1 MPRNTRDIILDKC
14 FKAVSTNGFV
24 ALRTDHEIKALNIT
38 KGAFYHYFGS
48 KSQLGVALVKERIK
62 PFYDSLWSSIMSDPK
77 NIKEHYIEIINQE
90 KRRVDVHG
98 IHDIMCIM
106 CSESNQYDT
115 ILSEAFL
122 EFMEDFIMRLQAGIR
137 QAKSLGKVVQSGDS
151 KSQAHHLLNGTMSCY
166 LIPSVKKSVSLFT
179 ASTNALIKNLEA
191 SFFNDQVEALPFA

>member
-14 FKAVSTNGFV
+14 FEALSVNGFV

-38 KGAFYHYFGS
+38 KGAFYHYFSS

-62 PFYDSLWSSIMSDPK
+62 PFYDNLWSSILSDPK
-77 NIKEHYIEIINQE
+77 NIKENYIEMINQE
-90 KRRVDVHG
+90 KRRVGDHG
-98 IHDIMCIM
+98 IHDVMCIM
-106 CSESNQYDT
+106 CTESNRYDT
-115 ILSEAFL
+115 LLIEAFM
-122 EFMEDFIMRLQAGIR
+122 EFMDEFIMRLQAAIR

-166 LIPSVKKSVSLFT
+166 LIPSMKKSVSLFT

-191 SFFNDQVEALPFA
+191 SFFNDHVEALPFA